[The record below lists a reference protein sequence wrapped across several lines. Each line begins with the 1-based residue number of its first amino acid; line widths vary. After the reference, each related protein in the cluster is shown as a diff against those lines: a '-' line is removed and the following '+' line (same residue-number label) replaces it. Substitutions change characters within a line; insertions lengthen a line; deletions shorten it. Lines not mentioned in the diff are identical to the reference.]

1 MSDKKQKMVIYLEI
15 AMVSAVAFALSYI
28 PLQLFHAALDLSLS
42 FIAIAILAIRRG
54 VLSAMLA
61 GAICGMLS
69 ILTGKAEYLTVVQV
83 LIEYPVA
90 FAFSGLVGI
99 FSFQIRTKRQFT
111 FWIFLAS
118 FTGALAR
125 WFWHFVAGVLFW
137 GSYAPK
143 GISPWIYSLLMNGTS
158 CLLNAV
164 MLSFVLLFIVKKAEF
179 LLRF

>member
-1 MSDKKQKMVIYLEI
+1 MLGKNHKMMVYLEV

-28 PLQLFHAALDLSLS
+28 PLQLFHAALDLSLG

-54 VLSAMLA
+54 ILPAMLA
-61 GAICGMLS
+61 GSICGILS
-69 ILTGKAEYLTVVQV
+69 ILTGKAEFLTVVQI
-83 LIEYPVA
+83 LMDYPVA

-99 FSFQIRTKRQFT
+99 FSFQIKTKRQFT

-118 FTGALAR
+118 FTGSLAR

-143 GISPWIYSLLMNGTS
+143 GVSPWSYSLLMNGIS
-158 CLLNAV
+158 CFFNAM

-179 LLRF
+179 LIRR